1 MKIGLILMASGA
13 GSRFGGNKLFADV
26 GGRPLVD
33 RAMDAYPPALFSRA
47 TVVSCYPALLT
58 LAEAKGYHTKLNQWS
73 DEGIS
78 ASIRLGMEEMAGTDG
93 VVFAVCDQPWLTVQ
107 SVQRLLAAF
116 EAQPDQ
122 IAALSWGGRR
132 GNPCLFPPA
141 FYRELS
147 TLTGDR
153 GGGAVIRA
161 HPEALLLVTAADPRE
176 LRDVDTPG
184 DLEEHTTSTF

>member
-1 MKIGLILMASGA
+1 MASGA

-33 RAMDAYPPALFSRA
+33 RAMDAYPPSLFHRA
-47 TVVSCYPALLT
+47 VVVSCYPALLT
-58 LAEAKGYHTKLNQWS
+58 LAAARGYHTIFNPGA

-78 ASIRLGMEEMAGTDG
+78 ASIRLGMAEMAGCDG
-93 VVFAVCDQPWLTVQ
+93 VMFAVCDQPWLTQ
-107 SVQRLLAAF
+107 DSVKRVIAFF
-116 EAQPDQ
+116 EARPDR
-122 IAALSWGGRR
+122 IAALSWEGKK

-147 TLTGDR
+147 FLTGDR
-153 GGGAVIRA
+153 GGGAVIKA
-161 HPEALLLVTAADPRE
+161 HPEALLLVEAASPRE

-184 DLEEHTTSTF
+184 DLVPDSALHRT

>member
-26 GGRPLVD
+26 DGRPLVD
-33 RAMDAYPPALFSRA
+33 RAMDAYPPSLFHRA
-47 TVVSCYPALLT
+47 VVVSCYPALLV
-58 LAEAKGYHTKLNQWS
+58 LAGARGYRTVFNPGA

-78 ASIRLGMEEMAGTDG
+78 ASIRLGMAEMAGTDG
-93 VVFAVCDQPWLTVQ
+93 VMFAVCDQPWLTAG
-107 SVQRLLAAF
+107 SVEHLITAF

-122 IAALSWGGRR
+122 IAALSWKGKK

-141 FYRELS
+141 FYDELS
-147 TLTGDR
+147 ALTGDR
-153 GGGAVIRA
+153 GGGAVIKA
-161 HPEALLLVTAADPRE
+161 HPEALSLVEAAQLRE

-184 DLEEHTTSTF
+184 DLTGTNR